1 MIFHITSVDQFG
13 HQIRQFRCCHH
24 ISYENTFSFQDFEF
38 KVADPGLE
46 PALLVMEGTTHCVG
60 GVISFLIITVSP
72 REKRL
77 CMQGNKVRGFPAG

>member
-1 MIFHITSVDQFG
+1 MILRITSVDQFG

-46 PALLVMEGTTHCVG
+46 PALLVMEGTTHCARG
-60 GVISFLIITVSP
+60 RHIIFNHHSKPT
-72 REKRL
+72 REKAL
-77 CMQGNKVRGFPAG
+77 YAGKQG